1 MASRVKV
8 MPLPQTRMVICG
20 MIEKLRCPVS
30 LLLITNPAKTSRLS
44 TPRRLENG
52 LR

>member
-8 MPLPQTRMVICG
+8 MPLSQTWMVICG
-20 MIEKLRCPVS
+20 MIEKLPCPVS
-30 LLLITNPAKTSRLS
+30 LLLITKPAKTSGLS
-44 TPRRLENG
+44 APRNPENG